1 MLLVISPAKKLDFS
15 PVEIENN
22 LSKPLFQKDATNL
35 ANVASKLSK
44 LELKQ
49 LMSISDKLAD
59 LNFQRFQSFK
69 NNPTEISTKAAAFAF
84 NGDTY
89 TGLSIMEFSKLD
101 LDFSQKHLRI
111 LSGLYG
117 LLRPLDLIQP
127 YRLEMGSNLKNDRG
141 HNLYQYWSDI
151 VSNNLNLDLEKSKN
165 NKIINLASVEYSK
178 VINTKIINADIINP
192 QFLEEKNNTL
202 KNVSF
207 FSKKARGSMARF
219 ILKNKILNHSEIK
232 DFNYDGYKFNPS
244 LSSELKPVFTRKSL
258 S

>member
-1 MLLVISPAKKLDFS
+1 M
-15 PVEIENN
+15 
-22 LSKPLFQKDATNL
+22 

-44 LELKQ
+44 SELKQ

-59 LNFQRFQSFK
+59 LNFQRFQGFQ

-89 TGLSIMEFSKLD
+89 IGLNIMEFSKLD

-141 HNLYQYWSDI
+141 HNLYQWSDI
-151 VSNNLNLDLEKSKN
+151 VSNNLNLDLEKSKY

-192 QFLEEKNNTL
+192 QFLEENNTF

-207 FSKKARGSMARF
+207 FF
-219 ILKNKILNHSEIK
+219 
-232 DFNYDGYKFNPS
+232 
-244 LSSELKPVFTRKSL
+244 
-258 S
+258 